1 MKTNDENSGLERG
14 ENMRKLLA
22 LATFAILL
30 SFGAI
35 AYAGGNQE
43 ESLAVKNWK
52 GEYVGSV
59 RHVLTDP
66 SSGNIVFVIL
76 SLGEE
81 GKKEIVVP
89 VHSFSS
95 YDYEN
100 GFLILNVSK
109 EILAGAPEFH
119 VSDLKDP
126 AFVERVY
133 RFFGVAPSW
142 KDGTTEGERKS

>member
-1 MKTNDENSGLERG
+1 MK
-14 ENMRKLLA
+14 KLLA

-30 SFGAI
+30 SFCAI
-35 AYAGGNQE
+35 AHAAGNQE
-43 ESLAVKNWK
+43 EGLTVKNWK

-59 RHVLTDP
+59 KHVLTDS

-95 YDYEN
+95 YDFEG

-109 EILAGAPEFH
+109 GTLAAAPEFD

-126 AFVERVY
+126 AFVEWAKKRRMVL
-133 RFFGVAPSW
+133 RSFTSQEFGKILLDTYPQVEKYQKMLS
-142 KDGTTEGERKS
+142 E

>member
-1 MKTNDENSGLERG
+1 MKTNNENSGLERG
-14 ENMRKLLA
+14 ENMRKLVA
-22 LATFAILL
+22 LAIFAILL

-35 AYAGGNQE
+35 AYAAGNQE
-43 ESLAVKNWK
+43 EGLAVKNWK
-52 GEYVGSV
+52 GEHVGSV
-59 RHVLTDP
+59 KHVLTDS

-89 VHSFSS
+89 VRSFSS

-100 GFLILNVSK
+100 GFLVLNVSK
-109 EILAGAPEFH
+109 EILTAAPEFN

-133 RFFGVAPSW
+133 RFFGLAPSW
-142 KDGTTEGERKS
+142 KDGTTGGERKS